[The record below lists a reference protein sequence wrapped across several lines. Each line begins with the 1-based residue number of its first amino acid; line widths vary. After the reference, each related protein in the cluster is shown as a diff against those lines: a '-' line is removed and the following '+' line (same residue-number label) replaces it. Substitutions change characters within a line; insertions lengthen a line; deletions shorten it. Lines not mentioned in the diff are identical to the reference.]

1 MLQHGLLSLVSN
13 LVISNDSSRLSRS
26 RRAID
31 GVGGRVKEWC
41 YSKGW
46 CDVRVRKSAGQLW
59 GAGPGRGDEL
69 LRCDVSI
76 LSLSLPDPPAT
87 AAASDSPPCG
97 PAQSPSCK
105 SARGPPQPGQTGA
118 LSTLS
123 GGYVD
128 ASVWQGESTA
138 FISIIVL
145 TFLSEASW
153 FWETRDISSL
163 SISIICIIVNSKIKN
178 NNNNKRYKA
187 MKLIHV
193 FVRK

>member
-26 RRAID
+26 RCAID
-31 GVGGRVKEWC
+31 RVGGRVKEWC

-87 AAASDSPPCG
+87 AAASDPPPCG
-97 PAQSPSCK
+97 PAQSPPCQ

-118 LSTLS
+118 LSTLP
-123 GGYVD
+123 GGYGD

-138 FISIIVL
+138 FISIIGL
-145 TFLSEASW
+145 TFLPEAPW
-153 FWETRDISSL
+153 FWERRGVSSL
-163 SISIICIIVNSKIKN
+163 SILIICIKKSLIVKLKIIIISDI
-178 NNNNKRYKA
+178 
-187 MKLIHV
+187 KLWS
-193 FVRK
+193 